1 MMSFDYMRVRYFLYC
16 LFYRNGY
23 KHGNFLKKHNAFHAM
38 GENCFFQ
45 PYNLPADAKYIR
57 LGNNVVIAS
66 NVRFICHDVIHNM
79 LNHAP
84 KFLWG
89 GGTAPIGV
97 YQCNHWIKCNNW
109 RWKSCE

>member
-89 GGTAPIGV
+89 GGGTAPIGV
-97 YQCNHWIKCNNW
+97 SLILRTMC
-109 RWKSCE
+109 S